1 MKKSSKNNFSGKN
14 SKQYT
19 KNSDSTS
26 YFKNKNS
33 SKKENKFR
41 ANSSLNQI
49 DNKFYE
55 IDKKKRN
62 FSSLKGRKP
71 VSNSNIEVS
80 NKKDIVFHLAAQAL
94 VSVGRKK
101 PLETFSFV
109 RR

>member
-55 IDKKKRN
+55 KEYLIMGAVN
-62 FSSLKGRKP
+62 FYKT
-71 VSNSNIEVS
+71 N
-80 NKKDIVFHLAAQAL
+80 
-94 VSVGRKK
+94 
-101 PLETFSFV
+101 
-109 RR
+109 